1 MWKWSLAIVLITFGI
16 YGNTIN
22 SSFLW
27 DDQQFVLENQFLTSW
42 HKLPLVFTNNI
53 AAGAGIISNL
63 YRPLQSVTHFFDI
76 QVWGYWSP
84 GHHLTNV
91 ILACI
96 AAALLFQFLLS
107 LVLLVDLKAKVAA
120 FFITLLYVAHPLQS
134 EIIGYVSGRGDSLAF
149 IFLLVAGIN
158 FRTRFWLAAIATVL
172 GILSKESGL
181 LIPPFLLVYDFF
193 TSSSKSEMK
202 SRWYKH
208 LLLWI
213 LVGIYLGLRFTVLNF
228 HSFTNFYGQENILT
242 QNHSYR
248 IFTYFA
254 SFAKGLQIWIWPTDL
269 HHERNWMIS
278 SHWYEWLTVCGA
290 LLWTSMLGAAAWLWK
305 KAPLISFGC
314 LWFIGAT
321 IPTSNLLIIIN
332 ALFYDHWFVLP
343 GLGFCFI
350 LLHFYQAFLA
360 QKKWSRGIQ
369 AVLILSLSC
378 LLGVEI
384 WATQI
389 QNRIWKN
396 PQSLFE
402 HILKYNPG
410 STKMMNN
417 LAMELSQQGKNQE
430 AKELYLRA
438 IKTSDEYPQ
447 THHNLALIYISEQ
460 NFSEALNELKK
471 AIQLDEG
478 FYQSWT
484 YTGLIQLHQNKLNEA
499 AASFRKSLEIHPTA
513 QAQKGLE
520 QALKPH

>member
-1 MWKWSLAIVLITFGI
+1 
-16 YGNTIN
+16 
-22 SSFLW
+22 
-27 DDQQFVLENQFLTSW
+27 
-42 HKLPLVFTNNI
+42 
-53 AAGAGIISNL
+53 
-63 YRPLQSVTHFFDI
+63 
-76 QVWGYWSP
+76 
-84 GHHLTNV
+84 
-91 ILACI
+91 
-96 AAALLFQFLLS
+96 ALL
-107 LVLLVDLKAKVAA
+107 
-120 FFITLLYVAHPLQS
+120 T
-134 EIIGYVSGRGDSLAF
+134 
-149 IFLLVAGIN
+149 
-158 FRTRFWLAAIATVL
+158 
-172 GILSKESGL
+172 
-181 LIPPFLLVYDFF
+181 
-193 TSSSKSEMK
+193 
-202 SRWYKH
+202 
-208 LLLWI
+208 
-213 LVGIYLGLRFTVLNF
+213 
-228 HSFTNFYGQENILT
+228 
-242 QNHSYR
+242 
-248 IFTYFA
+248 
-254 SFAKGLQIWIWPTDL
+254 
-269 HHERNWMIS
+269 
-278 SHWYEWLTVCGA
+278 
-290 LLWTSMLGAAAWLWK
+290 
-305 KAPLISFGC
+305 
-314 LWFIGAT
+314 
-321 IPTSNLLIIIN
+321 
-332 ALFYDHWFVLP
+332 
-343 GLGFCFI
+343 
-350 LLHFYQAFLA
+350 

-369 AVLILSLSC
+369 AVLVLSLSC
-378 LLGVEI
+378 FLGVEI